1 MLKKWQYQ
9 LLTAMGALA
18 LVLVILNG
26 TLFTINRNAQAAINT
41 RQQFIQQTVQLEG
54 LYREIVKG
62 LAELGVKNS
71 DTQIIQMLAALGI
84 NVSANPPAAVAA
96 PGAQEMSSAHSTKC
110 CESRFSSS
118 SAAGESDGR

>member
-1 MLKKWQYQ
+1 M
-9 LLTAMGALA
+9 
-18 LVLVILNG
+18 
-26 TLFTINRNAQAAINT
+26 
-41 RQQFIQQTVQLEG
+41 QLEG

-96 PGAQEMSSAHSTKC
+96 PGLKK
-110 CESRFSSS
+110 
-118 SAAGESDGR
+118 